1 VGFLSEESAAA
12 LARLVALQGETDA
25 SAAAS
30 GLGAAGGDAPGE
42 RSAGADALARLRGI
56 RRLIVALESD
66 AATLVAVREA
76 LGAGADWPTIAEA
89 SGLSESAAKYRW
101 AGDDAAIAERQDA
114 SRRRK
119 RDRPS
124 SRPTDLPGLSVAEA
138 AKQLGV
144 TPQAIYQRVTRGQ
157 LEARTIELPDGRSYK
172 RVFPAAAPADE

>member
-1 VGFLSEESAAA
+1 MGFLSEESAAA
-12 LARLVALQGETDA
+12 LARLVALQGEADA
-25 SAAAS
+25 SADAL
-30 GLGAAGGDAPGE
+30 GLGAGDAAAGE
-42 RSAGADALARLRGI
+42 RSAGAGALARLRGI

-66 AATLVAVREA
+66 PAALIAVRDA
-76 LGAGADWPTIAEA
+76 LEAGADWPAIAEA

-101 AGDDAAIAERQDA
+101 AGDDAAIAERHDA

-172 RVFPAAAPADE
+172 RVFPVDTAADE